1 MIDCSWSNRSNR
13 KSVDGN
19 EQCASR
25 EADVIEIHGYRYAR
39 NFVVDSALRSDDHV
53 SRSLPHVMCGNLACA
68 CNKNFY
74 TWPHIPLFLLRV
86 SGKRSCHAKVHNNR
100 GVAAISYPT
109 ITTNRKS
116 FAEAVEF
123 FSHDSHSLNFLRN
136 FEHSDGQSE

>member
-1 MIDCSWSNRSNR
+1 MADCSLSNRSNG

-74 TWPHIPLFLLRV
+74 TWPHIPFFLLRV
-86 SGKRSCHAKVHNNR
+86 SGKRSCHAKVHNN
-100 GVAAISYPT
+100 AAWQQFRIPQLQQIARVSRKLSNFFLT
-109 ITTNRKS
+109 IAIR
-116 FAEAVEF
+116 
-123 FSHDSHSLNFLRN
+123 
-136 FEHSDGQSE
+136 